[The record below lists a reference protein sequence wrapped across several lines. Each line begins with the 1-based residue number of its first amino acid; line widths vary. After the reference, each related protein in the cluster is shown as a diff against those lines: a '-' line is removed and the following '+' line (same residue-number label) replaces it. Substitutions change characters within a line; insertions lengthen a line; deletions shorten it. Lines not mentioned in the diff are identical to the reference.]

1 MLKNIAE
8 LFYKAC
14 LLTITEINN
23 NNKNLSQRIYPLEV
37 DLSQNYYSYIR

>member
-14 LLTITEINN
+14 LLTITKINN
-23 NNKNLSQRIYPLEV
+23 NNNKYLSQRIYSLKV
-37 DLSQNYYSYIR
+37 YLS

>member
-14 LLTITEINN
+14 LLTMTKINN
-23 NNKNLSQRIYPLEV
+23 NNKYLSQRIYSLKV
-37 DLSQNYYSYIR
+37 DLS

>member
-14 LLTITEINN
+14 LLTITKINN
-23 NNKNLSQRIYPLEV
+23 NNNNKYLSQRIYSLKV
-37 DLSQNYYSYIR
+37 YLS

>member
-14 LLTITEINN
+14 LLTITKINNN
-23 NNKNLSQRIYPLEV
+23 NNKNVTEFIH
-37 DLSQNYYSYIR
+37 